1 MVIIDYTKKH
11 HQKIIHACVV
21 ALRQG
26 KVVAYPTD
34 TCYGLAVDTE
44 NLTAI
49 KKLYQV
55 KGRSFKKAVS
65 IIPSSISA
73 VNKIVTWNSLAE
85 KLAKK
90 FFPGALTI
98 VCPLTLPS
106 PSRGEGKGRGWKI
119 LSSNSGFIG
128 VRQPKNNI
136 ALDLAKV
143 LKAPI
148 TTTSAN
154 VSGKPDCYSAEDL
167 LKQFGKNKFKPD
179 IIINAGKLP
188 KSKPSTIVKIDGKKV
203 EVLRKGPI
211 SEKQIMKLTKM
222 TKTT

>member
-1 MVIIDYTKKH
+1 MIIIDYTKKH

-73 VNKIVTWNSLAE
+73 VKKIVIWNSVAE
-85 KLAKK
+85 KSAKK
-90 FFPGALTI
+90 FFPGPLTI
-98 VCPLTLPS
+98 VCPL
-106 PSRGEGKGRGWKI
+106 RGEGKGRGWKI
-119 LSSNSGFIG
+119 LSSSSGFIG

-136 ALDLAKV
+136 ALDLAKY
-143 LKAPI
+143 LKSPI

-154 VSGKPDCYSAEDL
+154 VSGKPECYSVEDL
-167 LKQFGKNKFKPD
+167 LKQFGKTKFKPD
-179 IIINAGKLP
+179 IIINSGQLVKR
-188 KSKPSTIVKIDGKKV
+188 KPSTIVKIDGKKV
-203 EVLRKGPI
+203 EVLREGLI
-211 SEKQIMKLTKM
+211 SEKQIKKLLGVSL
-222 TKTT
+222 